1 MAVVWDGRTDEEK
14 LQELL
19 RLGEQTQLDFKA
31 ELDLRDRKHELDFVK
46 DAVAMA
52 NRPPGGYIL
61 IGITDDGNLP
71 STPWR
76 IKNPQM
82 FDGATLRD
90 KIGKYIEAD
99 IEVVSQIH
107 TIKGSDVVVVAI
119 FSTRSGL
126 PVPMMSVGQYNKPN
140 GKGRMKTKT
149 VFRPGEIFIRDGAGN
164 VPVRY
169 RDWPSVLAQHDHQ
182 LKEAATSDVNSLM
195 SKLADAIGGG
205 GKVNVPLEPF
215 LADDTVSSAIRANIR
230 QGNRAEL
237 KIFLQNTREEIVL
250 AEEKIKPLVRLV
262 GVGCEAMLADD
273 YDLAI
278 KTIETM
284 YDAFSSIA
292 KSPSAVAATIVAA
305 YLFGAAAVR
314 SGCWELIPELVLRP
328 FQRTPAHPR
337 YSSWIRYGQIEA
349 SAHNQ
354 YPFSAQPVDKVD
366 HDEADDNGAMISEGL
381 SWARNYPLLRP
392 DVLHDFGLHNN
403 TTRKTD
409 TLLNSLCQF
418 DFLYA
423 WLVNASAR
431 RQGGGG
437 AYAASS
443 AFKHW
448 RTLPIIERTITN
460 GEMRAKLFPAS
471 REKEIAQALQS
482 THSHA
487 EKVSNREKY
496 FTGWEP
502 LPTWIADF
510 IEHLVDG
517 TNTSGQQPR
526 NSSRAPLHQTG
537 SNVVELETLRANN

>member
-19 RLGEQTQLDFKA
+19 RLGEQTQLEFKV
-31 ELDLRDRKHELDFVK
+31 ELDLRDRKHELSFVK

-52 NRPPGGYIL
+52 NRPPGGYML
-61 IGITDDGNLP
+61 IGITDEGTLP
-71 STPWR
+71 DTPWR

-82 FDGATLRD
+82 YDGATLRD

-107 TIKGSDVVVVAI
+107 RVNGSDVVVIAI

-126 PVPMMSVGQYNKPN
+126 PVPMMRVGQYNSPN

-149 VFRPGEIFIRDGAGN
+149 LFRPGEIFIRDGAGN
-164 VPVRY
+164 APVRY
-169 RDWPSVLAQHDHQ
+169 RDWPSVLAKHDHQ
-182 LKEAATSDVNSLM
+182 IKEEATSDVNSLM
-195 SKLADAIGGG
+195 SKLVEAIGPG
-205 GKVNVPLEPF
+205 GKINVPLEPF
-215 LADDTVSSAIRANIR
+215 LADDTVSGAIRGNIR

-237 KIFLQNTREEIVL
+237 KIFLQNTREEIVS
-250 AEEKIKPLVRLV
+250 AEDQVKPLVRLV

-278 KTIETM
+278 KTIDTL
-284 YDAFSSIA
+284 YDAFTSIA
-292 KSPSAVAATIVAA
+292 KFPSAVAATIVAA

-314 SGCWELIPELVLRP
+314 LGCWQLIPELVLRP

-349 SAHNQ
+349 SAHDQ
-354 YPFSAQPVDKVD
+354 YPFTSRIADATDQD
-366 HDEADDNGAMISEGL
+366 ADDNGAMISEGL
-381 SWARNYPLLRP
+381 SWAWTYPLVRP

-403 TTRKTD
+403 KTRKTD
-409 TLLNSLCQF
+409 VLLNSLCQF

-431 RQGGGG
+431 EYGGGG
-437 AYAASS
+437 AYAASA

-448 RTLPIIERTITN
+448 RILPIIERTVTN
-460 GEMRAKLFPAS
+460 GEMRARLFPKAC
-471 REKEIAQALQS
+471 EKEIAQALRS
-482 THSHA
+482 TYSHA

-496 FTGWEP
+496 FTGWQP
-502 LPTWIADF
+502 LPPWISEFIDQIVEGNNRASLPSARSRHNVLDF
-510 IEHLVDG
+510 TPQRYNG
-517 TNTSGQQPR
+517 
-526 NSSRAPLHQTG
+526 
-537 SNVVELETLRANN
+537 

>member
-19 RLGEQTQLDFKA
+19 RLGEQTQLDFKV
-31 ELDLRDRKHELDFVK
+31 ELDLRDRRHELDFVK

-61 IGITDDGNLP
+61 VGITDEGHLP
-71 STPWR
+71 ATPWR

-107 TIKGSDVVVVAI
+107 RINGSDVVVIAI

-126 PVPMMSVGQYNKPN
+126 PVPMMRVGQYTSPN

-164 VPVRY
+164 VPIRY
-169 RDWPSVLAQHDHQ
+169 RDWSSVLAKYDHQ
-182 LKEAATSDVNSLM
+182 VKEAATSDVNSLM
-195 SKLADAIGGG
+195 SKLAEALGGG

-215 LADDTVSSAIRANIR
+215 MTDDTVSAAIRANIR

-237 KIFLQNTREEIVL
+237 KIFLQNTREEIVV

-278 KTIETM
+278 KTIGTM
-284 YDAFSSIA
+284 YDAFTSIA

-314 SGCWELIPELVLRP
+314 LGCWELIPELVLRP

-354 YPFSAQPVDKVD
+354 YPFSSVPVDAD
-366 HDEADDNGAMISEGL
+366 TDDADDNGTMISEGL
-381 SWARNYPLLRP
+381 SWARTYPLVRP
-392 DVLHDFGLHNN
+392 DVLHDFGLRN

-431 RQGGGG
+431 ENGGGG

-448 RTLPIIERTITN
+448 RTLPIIERAVSN
-460 GEMRAKLFPAS
+460 GEMRAKLFPAA
-471 REKEIAQALQS
+471 REKEIAQALRS
-482 THSHA
+482 TYSHA
-487 EKVSNREKY
+487 EKVSNRARY
-496 FTGWEP
+496 FTGWKP
-502 LPTWIADF
+502 VPPWISEF
-510 IEHLVDG
+510 IEHIVAG
-517 TNTSGQQPR
+517 NNGAQQSPG
-526 NSSRAPLHQTG
+526 RAVAQA
-537 SNVVELETLRANN
+537 NVVSLNDVRTN

>member
-19 RLGEQTQLDFKA
+19 RLGEQTQLEFKV

-61 IGITDDGNLP
+61 IGITDEGTLP
-71 STPWR
+71 DTPWR

-99 IEVVSQIH
+99 IEVVSQVH
-107 TIKGSDVVVVAI
+107 TVNGSDVVVIAI

-126 PVPMMSVGQYNKPN
+126 PVPMMRVGQYSTPN

-169 RDWPSVLAQHDHQ
+169 RDWPSVLAKYDHQ
-182 LKEAATSDVNSLM
+182 VKEAATSDVNSLM
-195 SKLADAIGGG
+195 SKLAEAIGPG

-215 LADDTVSSAIRANIR
+215 LADETVSSAIRANIR

-250 AEEKIKPLVRLV
+250 AEDKVKPLVRLV

-273 YDLAI
+273 DDLAI
-278 KTIETM
+278 KTIGTM
-284 YDAFSSIA
+284 YDAFTSIA
-292 KSPSAVAATIVAA
+292 KSPRAVAATIVAA

-314 SGCWELIPELVLRP
+314 LGCWKLIPELVLRP
-328 FQRTPAHPR
+328 FQRTPTHPR

-349 SAHNQ
+349 SAHDQ
-354 YPFSAQPVDKVD
+354 YPFTSRPSDAS
-366 HDEADDNGAMISEGL
+366 DEDADDNGAMISEGL
-381 SWARNYPLLRP
+381 SWARTYPLVRP
-392 DVLHDFGLHNN
+392 DVLHDFGLHHNK
-403 TTRKTD
+403 TRKTD
-409 TLLNSLCQF
+409 ALLNSLCQF

-431 RQGGGG
+431 EHGGGG

-448 RTLPIIERTITN
+448 RTLPIIERIITN
-460 GEMRAKLFPAS
+460 GEMRAKLFPDA
-471 REKEIAQALQS
+471 REKEIAQALRS
-482 THSHA
+482 TYSHA
-487 EKVSNREKY
+487 ENVSNREKY
-496 FTGWEP
+496 FTGWQP
-502 LPTWIADF
+502 LPPWISEF
-510 IEHLVDG
+510 IDHIVEG
-517 TNTSGQQPR
+517 S
-526 NSSRAPLHQTG
+526 TG
-537 SNVVELETLRANN
+537 AQHPPARYRHNVVDLPAQRQNG

>member
-19 RLGEQTQLDFKA
+19 RLGEQTQLDYKV

-61 IGITDDGNLP
+61 IGITDEGHLP

-76 IKNPQM
+76 IKNTQM

-107 TIKGSDVVVVAI
+107 TINGSDVVVVAI

-126 PVPMMSVGQYNKPN
+126 PVPMMRIGQYNAPN

-169 RDWPSVLAQHDHQ
+169 RDWSSVLAKHDQQ

-195 SKLADAIGGG
+195 SKLAEAIGGSG
-205 GKVNVPLEPF
+205 SVNVPMEPF
-215 LADDTVSSAIRANIR
+215 LTDEAVSSAIRANIR
-230 QGNRAEL
+230 HGNRAEL
-237 KIFLQNTREEIVL
+237 KIFLQNTREEIVA
-250 AEEKIKPLVRLV
+250 AEDKIKPLVRLV
-262 GVGCEAMLADD
+262 GLGCEAMLADD
-273 YDLAI
+273 HVLAV
-278 KTIETM
+278 KTIDTM
-284 YDAFSSIA
+284 YDAFTSIA
-292 KSPSAVAATIVAA
+292 KSPRAVAATVVAA

-314 SGCWELIPELVLRP
+314 LACWELIPEIVLRP

-354 YPFSAQPVDKVD
+354 YPFSSGPGAAQQD
-366 HDEADDNGAMISEGL
+366 ADDNGTMISEGL
-381 SWARNYPLLRP
+381 SWARTYPLIRP
-392 DVLHDFGLHNN
+392 DVPHDFGLH
-403 TTRKTD
+403 TTKTRKTD

-423 WLVNASAR
+423 WLVNASASEH
-431 RQGGGG
+431 GGGG

-448 RTLPIIERTITN
+448 RTLPIIERAITN
-460 GEMRAKLFPAS
+460 GEMRARLFPATK
-471 REKEIAQALQS
+471 EKEIAQALRS
-482 THSHA
+482 TYSHA

-496 FTGWEP
+496 FTGWGP
-502 LPTWIADF
+502 LPPWISEF
-510 IEHLVDG
+510 IGQIVQSS
-517 TNTSGQQPR
+517 SGSETVRQR
-526 NSSRAPLHQTG
+526 
-537 SNVVELETLRANN
+537 SNVVQFGQFRAN

>member
-19 RLGEQTQLDFKA
+19 RLGEQTQLDFKV
-31 ELDLRDRKHELDFVK
+31 ELDLRNRKHELDFVK

-61 IGITDDGNLP
+61 IGITDEGNLP
-71 STPWR
+71 EKPWR

-107 TIKGSDVVVVAI
+107 TVNGSDVVVVAI

-164 VPVRY
+164 APVRY
-169 RDWPSVLAQHDHQ
+169 RDWPSILAKHDQHM
-182 LKEAATSDVNSLM
+182 KEAATSDINSLM
-195 SKLADAIGGG
+195 SKLAEAIGGNS
-205 GKVNVPLEPF
+205 KINVPLEPF
-215 LADDTVSSAIRANIR
+215 LADETVSSAIRANIR

-237 KIFLQNTREEIVL
+237 KIFLQNSRDEILTHDDPV
-250 AEEKIKPLVRLV
+250 KPLIRLV
-262 GVGCEAMLADD
+262 GIGCEAMLADD
-273 YDLAI
+273 HYLAV
-278 KTIETM
+278 KTIETL
-284 YDAFSSIA
+284 YDTFTSIA
-292 KSPSAVAATIVAA
+292 KSPSAVAATVVAG

-314 SGCWELIPELVLRP
+314 TGCWELIPELVLRP
-328 FQRTPAHPR
+328 FQRTPTHPR

-354 YPFSAQPVDKVD
+354 YPFSSQLVAQRQ
-366 HDEADDNGAMISEGL
+366 HDDNGTMISEGL
-381 SWARNYPLLRP
+381 SWARTYPLLRP
-392 DVLHDFGLHNN
+392 DVLHDFGISNN
-403 TTRKTD
+403 KTRTTE

-418 DFLYA
+418 DFLYV
-423 WLVNASAR
+423 WLVNAST
-431 RQGGGG
+431 RQHGGGG

-460 GEMRAKLFPAS
+460 GEIRAKLFPAS
-471 REKEIAQALQS
+471 TEKEIAQALRS
-482 THSHA
+482 TYSHA

-502 LPTWIADF
+502 LPPWIAKF
-510 IEHLVDG
+510 I
-517 TNTSGQQPR
+517 GQIVEGGKVPAQQ
-526 NSSRAPLHQTG
+526 SAPTG
-537 SNVVELETLRANN
+537 GELNRERPSNVVNLGHLRANQ

>member
-19 RLGEQTQLDFKA
+19 RLGEQTQLDFKV
-31 ELDLRDRKHELDFVK
+31 ELDLRDRRHELDFVK

-61 IGITDDGNLP
+61 VGITDEGRLP

-76 IKNPQM
+76 INNPQL

-90 KIGKYIEAD
+90 KIGKYVEAD

-107 TIKGSDVVVVAI
+107 RINGSDVVVIAI

-126 PVPMMSVGQYNKPN
+126 PVPMLRVGQCASAN
-140 GKGRMKTKT
+140 GKGRMKSKT

-164 VPVRY
+164 VPIRY
-169 RDWPSVLAQHDHQ
+169 RDWAAVLAKYEHQ
-182 LKEAATSDVNSLM
+182 VKEAATSDVNSLM
-195 SKLADAIGGG
+195 SKLADALGGG

-215 LADDTVSSAIRANIR
+215 MTDDTVSTAIRANIR

-237 KIFLQNTREEIVL
+237 KIFLQNTREEIV
-250 AEEKIKPLVRLV
+250 AADDKIKPLVRLV

-273 YDLAI
+273 SNLAI
-278 KTIETM
+278 KTIRTM
-284 YDAFSSIA
+284 YDAFTSMA
-292 KSPSAVAATIVAA
+292 KSSSAVAATIVAA

-314 SGCWELIPELVLRP
+314 LGCWELIPELVLRP

-354 YPFSAQPVDKVD
+354 YPFSSTPFDTDA
-366 HDEADDNGAMISEGL
+366 DEADDNGTMISEGL
-381 SWARNYPLLRP
+381 SWARTYPLVRP
-392 DVLHDFGLHNN
+392 DVLHDFSLDN
-403 TTRKTD
+403 TATRKTD

-431 RQGGGG
+431 EPGGGG

-448 RTLPIIERTITN
+448 RTLPIIERAITN
-460 GEMRAKLFPAS
+460 GELRAKLFPAA
-471 REKEIAQALQS
+471 REKEIAQALRS
-482 THSHA
+482 TYSHA
-487 EKVSNREKY
+487 EKVSNRERY
-496 FTGWEP
+496 FTGWQP
-502 LPTWIADF
+502 LPPWISEF
-510 IEHLVDG
+510 IEHVAEG
-517 TNTSGQQPR
+517 GNGSHQQPSKIAPR
-526 NSSRAPLHQTG
+526 SNIVSLNDVRA
-537 SNVVELETLRANN
+537 SN

>member
-19 RLGEQTQLDFKA
+19 RLGEQTQLEFKV

-61 IGITDDGNLP
+61 VGITDEGTLP
-71 STPWR
+71 DKPWR

-107 TIKGSDVVVVAI
+107 TVNGSDVVVVAI

-126 PVPMMSVGQYNKPN
+126 PVPMMRVGQYNKPN

-169 RDWPSVLAQHDHQ
+169 RDWPSVLAQHDQHM
-182 LKEAATSDVNSLM
+182 KEAATSDVNSLM
-195 SKLADAIGGG
+195 SKLADAIGGNS
-205 GKVNVPLEPF
+205 KVNVPLEPF
-215 LADDTVSSAIRANIR
+215 LADETVSSAIRANIR

-237 KIFLQNTREEIVL
+237 KIFLQNSRDDIVTNDDL
-250 AEEKIKPLVRLV
+250 IKPLVRLV

-273 YDLAI
+273 HDLAI
-278 KTIETM
+278 KTLETM
-284 YDAFSSIA
+284 YDAFTSIS
-292 KSPSAVAATIVAA
+292 KSPSAVATTVVAG
-305 YLFGAAAVR
+305 YLFGAAAIR
-314 SGCWELIPELVLRP
+314 TGSWELIPELVLRP
-328 FQRTPAHPR
+328 FQRTPTHAR

-349 SAHNQ
+349 SVHNQ
-354 YPFSAQPVDKVD
+354 YPFSSQPVQENP
-366 HDEADDNGAMISEGL
+366 HDEDNGTMISEGL
-381 SWARNYPLLRP
+381 SWARTFPLLRP
-392 DVLHDFGLHNN
+392 DVLHDFGLN
-403 TTRKTD
+403 TNKARTTE

-423 WLVNASAR
+423 WMVNASAR
-431 RQGGGG
+431 QHGGGG

-460 GEMRAKLFPAS
+460 GEIRAKLFPAS
-471 REKEIAQALQS
+471 TEKEIAQALRS
-482 THSHA
+482 TYTHA

-502 LPTWIADF
+502 LPPWIAEF
-510 IEHLVDG
+510 I
-517 TNTSGQQPR
+517 GQIVEGGKGPAPQPPPSLGDLKR
-526 NSSRAPLHQTG
+526 DQP
-537 SNVVELETLRANN
+537 SNVVNFRHLRANQ

>member
-19 RLGEQTQLDFKA
+19 RLGEQTQLEFKV

-52 NRPPGGYIL
+52 NRPPGGYML
-61 IGITDDGNLP
+61 IGITDEGTLP
-71 STPWR
+71 DTPWR

-99 IEVVSQIH
+99 IEVVSQVH
-107 TIKGSDVVVVAI
+107 TINGSDVVVIAI

-126 PVPMMSVGQYNKPN
+126 PVPMMRVGQYNTPN

-169 RDWPSVLAQHDHQ
+169 RDWPSVLAKYDHQ
-182 LKEAATSDVNSLM
+182 VKEAATSDVNSLM
-195 SKLADAIGGG
+195 SKLAEAIGAGD
-205 GKVNVPLEPF
+205 KVNVPLEPF
-215 LADDTVSSAIRANIR
+215 LADETVSSAIRANIR

-237 KIFLQNTREEIVL
+237 KIFLQNTREEIVV
-250 AEEKIKPLVRLV
+250 ADDKVKPLVRLV

-273 YDLAI
+273 DDLAI
-278 KTIETM
+278 KTIGTL
-284 YDAFSSIA
+284 YDAFTSIA

-314 SGCWELIPELVLRP
+314 LGCWELIPELVLRP

-349 SAHNQ
+349 SAHDQ
-354 YPFSAQPVDKVD
+354 YPFTSSPADAD
-366 HDEADDNGAMISEGL
+366 DENADDNGAMISEGL
-381 SWARNYPLLRP
+381 SWARTYPLVRP
-392 DVLHDFGLHNN
+392 DVMHDFGLHNN
-403 TTRKTD
+403 RTRQTD
-409 TLLNSLCQF
+409 ALLNSSCQF

-431 RQGGGG
+431 EHGGGG

-460 GEMRAKLFPAS
+460 GEMRAKLFPLA
-471 REKEIAQALQS
+471 REKEIAQALRG
-482 THSHA
+482 TYSHA

-502 LPTWIADF
+502 LPPWISEF
-510 IEHLVDG
+510 IDQIVEGGNGANHHLA
-517 TNTSGQQPR
+517 R
-526 NSSRAPLHQTG
+526 SRP
-537 SNVVELETLRANN
+537 NVVDFTPQRQSG

>member
-19 RLGEQTQLDFKA
+19 RLGEQTQLDYKVA
-31 ELDLRDRKHELDFVK
+31 LDLRDRRHELDFVK

-52 NRPPGGYIL
+52 NRPPGGYIVV
-61 IGITDDGNLP
+61 GITDEGNLP
-71 STPWR
+71 TVPWR
-76 IKNPQM
+76 IKHPQM

-90 KIGKYIEAD
+90 KICKYIEAD

-107 TIKGSDVVVVAI
+107 TLHGSDVVVIAI
-119 FSTRSGL
+119 HSTRSGL
-126 PVPMMSVGQYNKPN
+126 PVPMMRVGQYTSPN

-169 RDWPSVLAQHDHQ
+169 RDWPAILAKHNAQV
-182 LKEAATSDVNSLM
+182 KEAATSDVHSLM
-195 SKLADAIGGG
+195 SKLSEALSGSGTGRI
-205 GKVNVPLEPF
+205 PLEP
-215 LADDTVSSAIRANIR
+215 LLTDETVSTAIRANIR
-230 QGNRAEL
+230 HGNRAEL
-237 KIFLQNTREEIVL
+237 KIFLQNTREEIVV
-250 AEEKIKPLVRLV
+250 AQDKMKPLTRLV

-273 YDLAI
+273 NELAL
-278 KTIETM
+278 KTIGTL
-284 YDAFSSIA
+284 YDAFTSIA
-292 KSPSAVAATIVAA
+292 HSPSAVAATLVAA

-314 SGCWELIPELVLRP
+314 LGCWELIPELVLRP

-354 YPFSAQPVDKVD
+354 YPFSST
-366 HDEADDNGAMISEGL
+366 DELPDPTDAKDNGTMISEGL
-381 SWARNYPLLRP
+381 SWARNAPLVRP
-392 DVLHDFGLHNN
+392 DVLHDFGL
-403 TTRKTD
+403 TASTRKTD

-423 WLVNASAR
+423 WLVNAATPEH
-431 RQGGGG
+431 GGGG

-460 GEMRAKLFPAS
+460 GELRAKLFPAVG
-471 REKEIAQALQS
+471 EKEIARALRS
-482 THSHA
+482 TYSHA
-487 EKVSNREKY
+487 ERVSNREKY

-502 LPTWIADF
+502 LPPWITQFMDQ
-510 IEHLVDG
+510 IRQQSG
-517 TNTSGQQPR
+517 TTSVPR
-526 NSSRAPLHQTG
+526 NR
-537 SNVVELETLRANN
+537 SNVVPLQRLRSS

>member
-19 RLGEQTQLDFKA
+19 RLGEQTQLDFKV

-61 IGITDDGNLP
+61 IGITDEGNLP
-71 STPWR
+71 DTPWR

-107 TIKGSDVVVVAI
+107 TINGSDVVVVAI

-169 RDWPSVLAQHDHQ
+169 RDWPSVLSQHDHQ
-182 LKEAATSDVNSLM
+182 MKEAATSDVNALM

-215 LADDTVSSAIRANIR
+215 LTDNTVSSAIRANIR

-237 KIFLQNTREEIVL
+237 KIFLQNTREEIVVSQD
-250 AEEKIKPLVRLV
+250 KIKPLVRLV

-284 YDAFSSIA
+284 YDAFTSIA
-292 KSPSAVAATIVAA
+292 KSPRAVAATIVAA

-314 SGCWELIPELVLRP
+314 TGYWELIPELVLRP

-354 YPFSAQPVDKVD
+354 YPFSSQPVEDD
-366 HDEADDNGAMISEGL
+366 HDDADDNGTMISEGL

-392 DVLHDFGLHNN
+392 DVLHDFGLNHKK
-403 TTRKTD
+403 TRKTD

-431 RQGGGG
+431 DQGGGG

-471 REKEIAQALQS
+471 REKEIAQALRS
-482 THSHA
+482 TYSHA
-487 EKVSNREKY
+487 ERVSNREKY

-502 LPTWIADF
+502 FPPWISDF
-510 IEHLVDG
+510 IDHIVEG
-517 TNTSGQQPR
+517 TNGSSQQLR
-526 NSSRAPLHQTG
+526 NASDVASTRQR
-537 SNVVELETLRANN
+537 SNVVDIQPLRANE

>member
-19 RLGEQTQLDFKA
+19 RLGEQTQLDFKV

-61 IGITDDGNLP
+61 VGITDDGKLP
-71 STPWR
+71 QRPWR

-99 IEVVSQIH
+99 IEVVSQLH
-107 TIKGSDVVVVAI
+107 TINGSDVVVIAI
-119 FSTRSGL
+119 FSTRTGL
-126 PVPMMSVGQYNKPN
+126 PVPMMTVGQYNQPN
-140 GKGRMKTKT
+140 GRGRMKTRT

-169 RDWPSVLAQHDHQ
+169 RDWPAILAKHNHQ
-182 LKEAATSDVNSLM
+182 VKEAATSDVNSLM
-195 SKLADAIGGG
+195 SKLADAMAGGG
-205 GKVNVPLEPF
+205 QVNVPLEPF
-215 LADDTVSSAIRANIR
+215 LADDALSSAIRANIR
-230 QGNRAEL
+230 HGNRAEL
-237 KIFLQNTREEIVL
+237 KIFLQNAREEIVQTTHP
-250 AEEKIKPLVRLV
+250 IKPLVRLV

-273 YDLAI
+273 LELAV
-278 KTIETM
+278 KTLETM
-284 YDAFSSIA
+284 YDAFTSTA
-292 KSPSAVAATIVAA
+292 QSPNTVAATVVAA

-314 SGCWELIPELVLRP
+314 CGCWELIPQLVLRP
-328 FQRTPAHPR
+328 FQRTPAHPQ

-354 YPFSAQPVDKVD
+354 YPFSSQLPNDGGND
-366 HDEADDNGAMISEGL
+366 DDNGTMISEGL
-381 SWARNYPLLRP
+381 SWARNYSLLRP
-392 DVLHDFGLHNN
+392 DVLHDFQLRHN
-403 TTRKTD
+403 TSRTTD

-431 RQGGGG
+431 HHAGGG

-460 GEMRAKLFPAS
+460 GEIRAKLFVDATE
-471 REKEIAQALQS
+471 REIAQALR
-482 THSHA
+482 TTYHHA
-487 EKVSNREKY
+487 EQVSNREKY
-496 FTGWEP
+496 FTGWQP
-502 LPTWIADF
+502 LPPWITEF
-510 IEHLVDG
+510 IERLVQG
-517 TNTSGQQPR
+517 NNATQQLPTSLVQLSQR
-526 NSSRAPLHQTG
+526 RA
-537 SNVVELETLRANN
+537 SEF

>member
-19 RLGEQTQLDFKA
+19 RLGEQTQLDFKV

-61 IGITDDGNLP
+61 IGITDEGNLP
-71 STPWR
+71 DKPWR

-99 IEVVSQIH
+99 IEIVSQIH
-107 TIKGSDVVVVAI
+107 TINGSDVVVVAI

-126 PVPMMSVGQYNKPN
+126 PVPMMSVGQYAKPN

-164 VPVRY
+164 APVRY
-169 RDWPSVLAQHDHQ
+169 RDWPSVLATHDHHM
-182 LKEAATSDVNSLM
+182 KEAATSDVNSLM

-215 LADDTVSSAIRANIR
+215 LADETVSSAIRANIR

-237 KIFLQNTREEIVL
+237 KIFLQNSRDEIV
-250 AEEKIKPLVRLV
+250 ANDDPIKPLVRLV

-273 YDLAI
+273 HYLAV

-284 YDAFSSIA
+284 YDAFTSIA

-314 SGCWELIPELVLRP
+314 TGCWELIPELVLRP

-349 SAHNQ
+349 SAHDQ
-354 YPFSAQPVDKVD
+354 YPFSSQPVDNEH
-366 HDEADDNGAMISEGL
+366 HDDDNGTMISEGL
-381 SWARNYPLLRP
+381 SWARTHPLLRP
-392 DVLHDFGLHNN
+392 DVLHDFGLNN
-403 TTRKTD
+403 NKTRKTD

-431 RQGGGG
+431 QHGGGG

-448 RTLPIIERTITN
+448 RTLPIVERTITN

-471 REKEIAQALQS
+471 TEKEIAQALRS
-482 THSHA
+482 TYSHA

-502 LPTWIADF
+502 LPPWISSF
-510 IEHLVDG
+510 IDQIVEGNNGSSQV
-517 TNTSGQQPR
+517 PR
-526 NSSRAPLHQTG
+526 HR
-537 SNVVELETLRANN
+537 SNVVPFDQLRANDQ

>member
-19 RLGEQTQLDFKA
+19 RLGEQTQLDFKV
-31 ELDLRDRKHELDFVK
+31 ELDLRDRRHELDFVK

-61 IGITDDGNLP
+61 VGITDEGQLP
-71 STPWR
+71 VTPWR

-107 TIKGSDVVVVAI
+107 RINGSDVVVIAI

-126 PVPMMSVGQYNKPN
+126 PVPMLRVGQYTTPN

-169 RDWPSVLAQHDHQ
+169 RDWPSVLAKFENQV
-182 LKEAATSDVNSLM
+182 KEAATSDANSLM
-195 SKLADAIGGG
+195 SKLAEALGGG

-215 LADDTVSSAIRANIR
+215 MTDDTVSTAVRANIR

-237 KIFLQNTREEIVL
+237 KIFLQNTREEIVV
-250 AEEKIKPLVRLV
+250 ADDKIKPLVRLV

-278 KTIETM
+278 KTIGTI
-284 YDAFSSIA
+284 YDAFTSIA

-314 SGCWELIPELVLRP
+314 LGCWELIPELVLRP

-354 YPFSAQPVDKVD
+354 YPFSSHPVETGTEDA
-366 HDEADDNGAMISEGL
+366 EDNGTMISEGL
-381 SWARNYPLLRP
+381 SWARTYPLVRP
-392 DVLHDFGLHNN
+392 DVLHDFGLNN
-403 TTRKTD
+403 NKTRKTD

-431 RQGGGG
+431 EHGGGG

-460 GEMRAKLFPAS
+460 GEMRAKLFPAA
-471 REKEIAQALQS
+471 REKEIAQALRS
-482 THSHA
+482 TYSHA

-502 LPTWIADF
+502 LPPWISDF
-510 IEHLVDG
+510 IDHIVEG
-517 TNTSGQQPR
+517 GN
-526 NSSRAPLHQTG
+526 G
-537 SNVVELETLRANN
+537 SNQHPAKLNPRAGVVALNGARASNS

>member
-19 RLGEQTQLDFKA
+19 RLGEQTQLDFKV
-31 ELDLRDRKHELDFVK
+31 ELDFRDRKHELDFVK
-46 DAVAMA
+46 DVVAMA

-61 IGITDDGNLP
+61 IGITDEGNLP
-71 STPWR
+71 TKPWR

-90 KIGKYIEAD
+90 KIAKYIEAD
-99 IEVVSQIH
+99 IEIVSQIH
-107 TIKGSDVVVVAI
+107 TINGSDVVVVAI

-126 PVPMMSVGQYNKPN
+126 PVPMMNIGQYTKPN

-169 RDWPSVLAQHDHQ
+169 RDWSSVLAKYDHQ

-205 GKVNVPLEPF
+205 GTPKAPLEPF
-215 LADDTVSSAIRANIR
+215 LADETISSAIRANIR

-237 KIFLQNTREEIVL
+237 KIFLQNTRDEIVQS
-250 AEEKIKPLVRLV
+250 EDNIRPLVRLV

-273 YDLAI
+273 HELAV

-284 YDAFSSIA
+284 YDAFTSIA
-292 KSPSAVAATIVAA
+292 QSPRAVAATIVAA

-314 SGCWELIPELVLRP
+314 IGCWELIPELVLRP
-328 FQRTPAHPR
+328 FQRTPAHPQ

-354 YPFSAQPVDKVD
+354 YPFSSRQFEDAD
-366 HDEADDNGAMISEGL
+366 HDDDNGTMISEGL
-381 SWARNYPLLRP
+381 SWARTYPLLRP
-392 DVLHDFGLHNN
+392 DVLDDFGLQHNK
-403 TTRKTD
+403 TRKTD
-409 TLLNSLCQF
+409 RLLNSLCQF

-423 WLVNASAR
+423 WVVNASAR
-431 RQGGGG
+431 QHGGG

-460 GEMRAKLFPAS
+460 GEMRAKVFPAS
-471 REKEIAQALQS
+471 REKEIAQALRN
-482 THSHA
+482 TYNHA
-487 EKVSNREKY
+487 EKVSNREQY
-496 FTGWEP
+496 FTGWQP
-502 LPTWIADF
+502 VPGWISEF
-510 IEHLVDG
+510 IDHIVAG
-517 TNTSGQQPR
+517 SNGSNQPARSTISSKTSTPR
-526 NSSRAPLHQTG
+526 
-537 SNVVELETLRANN
+537 SNVVDFRQLRTGQ

>member
-1 MAVVWDGRTDEEK
+1 
-14 LQELL
+14 
-19 RLGEQTQLDFKA
+19 
-31 ELDLRDRKHELDFVK
+31 
-46 DAVAMA
+46 
-52 NRPPGGYIL
+52 
-61 IGITDDGNLP
+61 
-71 STPWR
+71 
-76 IKNPQM
+76 
-82 FDGATLRD
+82 
-90 KIGKYIEAD
+90 
-99 IEVVSQIH
+99 
-107 TIKGSDVVVVAI
+107 
-119 FSTRSGL
+119 
-126 PVPMMSVGQYNKPN
+126 
-140 GKGRMKTKT
+140 MKTKT

-169 RDWPSVLAQHDHQ
+169 RDWPSVLAQHDHHM
-182 LKEAATSDVNSLM
+182 KEAATSDVNSLM
-195 SKLADAIGGG
+195 SKLAEAIGGG
-205 GKVNVPLEPF
+205 GKINVPLEPF
-215 LADDTVSSAIRANIR
+215 LTDETLSSAIRANIR

-237 KIFLQNTREEIVL
+237 KIFLQNSRDEIVTSDDP
-250 AEEKIKPLVRLV
+250 IKPLVRLV

-273 YDLAI
+273 HYLAV

-284 YDAFSSIA
+284 YDAFTSIA

-314 SGCWELIPELVLRP
+314 TGCWELIPELVLRP

-354 YPFSAQPVDKVD
+354 YPFSSQPSDNEH
-366 HDEADDNGAMISEGL
+366 HDDDNGTMISEGL
-381 SWARNYPLLRP
+381 SWARTYPLLRP
-392 DVLHDFGLHNN
+392 DVLHDFGLNN
-403 TTRKTD
+403 DKTRKTD

-431 RQGGGG
+431 QHGGGG

-448 RTLPIIERTITN
+448 RTLPIVERTITN

-471 REKEIAQALQS
+471 TEREIAQALRG
-482 THSHA
+482 TYSHA

-502 LPTWIADF
+502 LPPWISRF
-510 IEHLVDG
+510 IDQIVEGNNGSSHV
-517 TNTSGQQPR
+517 PR
-526 NSSRAPLHQTG
+526 HRA
-537 SNVVELETLRANN
+537 NVVPLDRLHANGQ

>member
-19 RLGEQTQLDFKA
+19 RLGEQTQLDFKV

-61 IGITDDGNLP
+61 IGITDEGNLP
-71 STPWR
+71 DKPWR
-76 IKNPQM
+76 IKNRQM

-107 TIKGSDVVVVAI
+107 TLNGSDVVVVAI

-169 RDWPSVLAQHDHQ
+169 RDWPSVLSKHDHHM
-182 LKEAATSDVNSLM
+182 KEAATSDVNSLM

-205 GKVNVPLEPF
+205 SKVNVPLEPF
-215 LADDTVSSAIRANIR
+215 LADETVSSAIRANIR

-237 KIFLQNTREEIVL
+237 KIFLQNSRDDIVMNDDL
-250 AEEKIKPLVRLV
+250 VKPLVRLV

-273 YDLAI
+273 HYLAV

-284 YDAFSSIA
+284 YDAFASIA
-292 KSPSAVAATIVAA
+292 KSPSAVAATVVAG

-314 SGCWELIPELVLRP
+314 TGCWELIPELVLRP

-354 YPFSAQPVDKVD
+354 YPFSSQPPDENH
-366 HDEADDNGAMISEGL
+366 HDDDNGTMISEGL
-381 SWARNYPLLRP
+381 SWARSNPLLRP
-392 DVLHDFGLHNN
+392 DVLHDFGLNN
-403 TTRKTD
+403 NRTRTTE

-431 RQGGGG
+431 QHGGGG

-460 GEMRAKLFPAS
+460 GEIRAKLFPTS
-471 REKEIAQALQS
+471 TEKEIAHALRS
-482 THSHA
+482 TYSHA

-502 LPTWIADF
+502 LPPWISNF
-510 IEHLVDG
+510 IDQLVEG
-517 TNTSGQQPR
+517 
-526 NSSRAPLHQTG
+526 NSSSNQAPRLR
-537 SNVVELETLRANN
+537 SNVVSFDQLRANEQ

>member
-19 RLGEQTQLDFKA
+19 RLGEQTQLDFKV
-31 ELDLRDRKHELDFVK
+31 ELDLRDRRHELDFVK

-61 IGITDDGNLP
+61 GGITDEGHLP
-71 STPWR
+71 AKPWR

-107 TIKGSDVVVVAI
+107 RINGSDVVVIAI

-126 PVPMMSVGQYNKPN
+126 PVPMMRVGQYTTPG

-169 RDWPSVLAQHDHQ
+169 RDWPSVLTKYEHQ
-182 LKEAATSDVNSLM
+182 VKEAATSDVNSLM
-195 SKLADAIGGG
+195 SKLAEALGAD
-205 GKVNVPLEPF
+205 GKMNVPLEPF
-215 LADDTVSSAIRANIR
+215 LTDDTVSTAIRANIR

-237 KIFLQNTREEIVL
+237 KIFLQNTREEVVA
-250 AEEKIKPLVRLV
+250 AEDKIKPLVRLV
-262 GVGCEAMLADD
+262 GIGCEAMLADD
-273 YDLAI
+273 YDLAL
-278 KTIETM
+278 KTIGTM
-284 YDAFSSIA
+284 YDAFTSIA

-314 SGCWELIPELVLRP
+314 LGCWELIPELVLRP

-349 SAHNQ
+349 SAHDQ
-354 YPFSAQPVDKVD
+354 YPFSSHPVNTASDAV
-366 HDEADDNGAMISEGL
+366 DDNGTMISEGL
-381 SWARNYPLLRP
+381 SWARTYPLVRP
-392 DVLHDFGLHNN
+392 DVRHDFGLHHEK
-403 TTRKTD
+403 TQKTD

-431 RQGGGG
+431 EHGGGG

-460 GEMRAKLFPAS
+460 GEMRAKLFPAA
-471 REKEIAQALQS
+471 REKEIAQALRS
-482 THSHA
+482 TYSHA
-487 EKVSNREKY
+487 EKVSNRERY

-502 LPTWIADF
+502 LPPWITEF
-510 IEHLVDG
+510 IDHIVEG
-517 TNTSGQQPR
+517 GAGASQQPAR
-526 NSSRAPLHQTG
+526 LLQRAD
-537 SNVVELETLRANN
+537 VVQLKGLRASR

>member
-19 RLGEQTQLDFKA
+19 RLGEQTQLDFKV

-61 IGITDDGNLP
+61 IGITDEGNLP
-71 STPWR
+71 KKPWR

-99 IEVVSQIH
+99 VEVVSQIH
-107 TIKGSDVVVVAI
+107 TINGSDVVVVAI

-169 RDWPSVLAQHDHQ
+169 RDWPSVLAKHNHQ
-182 LKEAATSDVNSLM
+182 MKEAATSDVNSLM

-215 LADDTVSSAIRANIR
+215 LADETVSSAIRANIR

-237 KIFLQNTREEIVL
+237 KIFLQNSRDEIVTSDD
-250 AEEKIKPLVRLV
+250 KIKPLVRLV
-262 GVGCEAMLADD
+262 GVGSEAMLADD
-273 YDLAI
+273 HDLAI

-284 YDAFSSIA
+284 YDAFTSIA
-292 KSPSAVAATIVAA
+292 KSPRSVAATIVAA

-314 SGCWELIPELVLRP
+314 TGCWELIPELVLRP

-354 YPFSAQPVDKVD
+354 YPFSSQPLE
-366 HDEADDNGAMISEGL
+366 DENPDDDNGTMISEGL
-381 SWARNYPLLRP
+381 SWARNYPLVRP
-392 DVLHDFGLHNN
+392 DVLHDFGLNN
-403 TTRKTD
+403 NKTRKTD

-431 RQGGGG
+431 QHGGGG

-460 GEMRAKLFPAS
+460 GEMRAKLFPVS
-471 REKEIAQALQS
+471 KEKEIAQALRS
-482 THSHA
+482 TYSHA

-502 LPTWIADF
+502 LPDWISDF
-510 IEHLVDG
+510 IDHIAQG
-517 TNTSGQQPR
+517 AN
-526 NSSRAPLHQTG
+526 G
-537 SNVVELETLRANN
+537 SNQPLRSASSLATARPRSNIVDFQQLRANK

>member
-19 RLGEQTQLDFKA
+19 RLGEQTQLEFKV

-52 NRPPGGYIL
+52 NRPPGGYML
-61 IGITDDGNLP
+61 IGITDEGTLP
-71 STPWR
+71 KTPWR
-76 IKNPQM
+76 IKNPKM

-99 IEVVSQIH
+99 IEVVSQLH
-107 TIKGSDVVVVAI
+107 RVNGSDVVVIAI

-126 PVPMMSVGQYNKPN
+126 PVPMMRVGQYNAPN
-140 GKGRMKTKT
+140 GKGRMKTRT

-215 LADDTVSSAIRANIR
+215 LADETVSSAIRANIR

-237 KIFLQNTREEIVL
+237 KIFLQTTREEIVL
-250 AEEKIKPLVRLV
+250 AQDKVKPLVRLV

-273 YDLAI
+273 HDLAV
-278 KTIETM
+278 KTITTM
-284 YDAFSSIA
+284 YDAFTSIA

-314 SGCWELIPELVLRP
+314 LGCWDLIPELVLRP
-328 FQRTPAHPR
+328 FQRTPAQPR

-349 SAHNQ
+349 SAHVQ
-354 YPFSAQPVDKVD
+354 YPFTAHPVDTASD
-366 HDEADDNGAMISEGL
+366 DADDNGAMISEGL
-381 SWARNYPLLRP
+381 SWARNHPLVRP
-392 DVLHDFGLHNN
+392 DVLHDFGLQQQKS
-403 TTRKTD
+403 RKTD
-409 TLLNSLCQF
+409 ALLNSLCQF

-423 WLVNASAR
+423 WLVNASDS

-437 AYAASS
+437 AYAASA

-460 GEMRAKLFPAS
+460 GEMRAKLFPSA
-471 REKEIAQALQS
+471 REKEIAQALRS
-482 THSHA
+482 TYAHA
-487 EKVSNREKY
+487 EQVSNREKY
-496 FTGWEP
+496 FSGWEP
-502 LPTWIADF
+502 LPPWISEF
-510 IEHLVDG
+510 IDQIVQHSAG
-517 TNTSGQQPR
+517 TQQVR
-526 NSSRAPLHQTG
+526 QR
-537 SNVVELETLRANN
+537 SNVLPFGQAQSS

>member
-19 RLGEQTQLDFKA
+19 RLGEQTQLDFKV
-31 ELDLRDRKHELDFVK
+31 ELDLRDRRHELDFVK

-61 IGITDDGNLP
+61 VGITDDGNLP
-71 STPWR
+71 KTPWR

-90 KIGKYIEAD
+90 KISKYIEAD

-107 TIKGSDVVVVAI
+107 RINGSDVVVIAI

-126 PVPMMSVGQYNKPN
+126 PVPMMRVGQYTSPN

-164 VPVRY
+164 VPIRY
-169 RDWPSVLAQHDHQ
+169 RDWHSILAKYEHQ
-182 LKEAATSDVNSLM
+182 VKEAATSDVNSLM
-195 SKLADAIGGG
+195 SKLAEALGGG
-205 GKVNVPLEPF
+205 GKINVPLEPF
-215 LADDTVSSAIRANIR
+215 LADDTVSTAIRANIR

-237 KIFLQNTREEIVL
+237 KIFLQNTREEIVV
-250 AEEKIKPLVRLV
+250 ADEKIKPLVRLV

-278 KTIETM
+278 KTIATM
-284 YDAFSSIA
+284 YDAFTSIA
-292 KSPSAVAATIVAA
+292 NSPSAVAATVVAA

-314 SGCWELIPELVLRP
+314 LGCWDLIPELVLRP

-354 YPFSAQPVDKVD
+354 YPFSSRPVDAD
-366 HDEADDNGAMISEGL
+366 TEEADDNGTMISEGL
-381 SWARNYPLLRP
+381 SWARTYPLVRP
-392 DVLHDFGLHNN
+392 DVLHDFGLNN
-403 TTRKTD
+403 RTTRKTD

-431 RQGGGG
+431 EHGGGG

-460 GEMRAKLFPAS
+460 GEMRAKLFPAA
-471 REKEIAQALQS
+471 REKEIAQALRS
-482 THSHA
+482 TYSHA
-487 EKVSNREKY
+487 EKVSNRERY
-496 FTGWEP
+496 FTGWQP
-502 LPTWIADF
+502 LPPWITEF
-510 IEHLVDG
+510 IDHIVAG
-517 TNTSGQQPR
+517 GSG
-526 NSSRAPLHQTG
+526 SSQLPARTVQRAQVISL
-537 SNVVELETLRANN
+537 NDIRAN

>member
-19 RLGEQTQLDFKA
+19 RLGEQTQLDFKV

-61 IGITDDGNLP
+61 IGITDEGTLP
-71 STPWR
+71 DEPWR
-76 IKNPQM
+76 IRNPQM

-107 TIKGSDVVVVAI
+107 TINGSDVVVVAV

-126 PVPMMSVGQYNKPN
+126 PVPMMKVGQYSKSN

-169 RDWPSVLAQHDHQ
+169 RDWPSVLAKHDTHI
-182 LKEAATSDVNSLM
+182 KEAATSDVNSLM
-195 SKLADAIGGG
+195 SKLGDAIGGG
-205 GKVNVPLEPF
+205 GKVTVPLEPY
-215 LADDTVSSAIRANIR
+215 LTDETVSSAIRANIR

-237 KIFLQNTREEIVL
+237 KIFLQNTRDEIVHSDD
-250 AEEKIKPLVRLV
+250 KIKPLVRLV

-273 YDLAI
+273 HDLAI

-284 YDAFSSIA
+284 YDAFTSIA
-292 KSPSAVAATIVAA
+292 KSPRAVAATVVAA

-314 SGCWELIPELVLRP
+314 TGCWELIPELVLRP
-328 FQRTPAHPR
+328 FQRTPAHPQ

-349 SAHNQ
+349 SAHSQ
-354 YPFSAQPVDKVD
+354 YPFSAQPS
-366 HDEADDNGAMISEGL
+366 EADDRDDDNGTMISEGF
-381 SWARNYPLLRP
+381 SWVRTYPLLHP
-392 DVLHDFGLHNN
+392 DVQHDFELHSNG
-403 TTRKTD
+403 TRKAD

-431 RQGGGG
+431 EHGGGG

-460 GEMRAKLFPAS
+460 GELRAKLFPAS
-471 REKEIAQALQS
+471 TEKVIAQALGS

-487 EKVSNREKY
+487 EKVSNRKKY

-502 LPTWIADF
+502 LPPWISNF
-510 IEHLVDG
+510 IDKIVASSHTATPPSRGV
-517 TNTSGQQPR
+517 PP
-526 NSSRAPLHQTG
+526 NSSTDQRPNVIELPQLR
-537 SNVVELETLRANN
+537 SNE